1 MYTFSI
7 LNIPHHLT
15 DLVFL
20 RFKIISI
27 LWQTAW
33 VSLACWWSNWRNCM
47 CSCQDSMATRCRS
60 SLLLGHA
67 SSRRHYH
74 TIVQIDIDSLC
85 SQLVL
90 VTGFQLVH
98 KFLNSFTLFFCQ
110 GLCLVCWPNI
120 YVFSIVCCQLIFIPI
135 FIVIAGSSAFVWSS
149 TTACSFLCTALSL
162 PDYTVLHQSRSKF
175 LFSLEEI

>member
-1 MYTFSI
+1 
-7 LNIPHHLT
+7 
-15 DLVFL
+15 
-20 RFKIISI
+20 
-27 LWQTAW
+27 
-33 VSLACWWSNWRNCM
+33 M

-110 GLCLVCWPNI
+110 GLCLLCWPNI
-120 YVFSIVCCQLIFIPI
+120 HVFSIVCCQLIFIPI

-149 TTACSFLCTALSL
+149 TMICSFALQHALFFAQLCLYQITQFFIS
-162 PDYTVLHQSRSKF
+162 PDLNF
-175 LFSLEEI
+175 FFPL